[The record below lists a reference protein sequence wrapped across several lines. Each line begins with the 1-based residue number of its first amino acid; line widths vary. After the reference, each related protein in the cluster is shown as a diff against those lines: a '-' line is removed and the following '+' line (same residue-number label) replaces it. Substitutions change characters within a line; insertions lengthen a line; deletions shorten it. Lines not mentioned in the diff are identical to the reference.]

1 MRSINVLK
9 SGVAA
14 KESMG
19 RWHEISPGQLRNGT
33 TGVLDNEFYRT
44 EFNAEFSARVLS
56 VSIVFGLT
64 ACLGL
69 IANLLVIYI
78 YGVKYKRCNFKYFL
92 LVMGIIGLVQCTIM
106 LPTQVA
112 EMHYWFVFPTS
123 WLCRVS
129 AYVFGYTV
137 IDCYFVLLL
146 IALDRF
152 RKVCRPY
159 DWQIQ
164 PHTAKNLCVIVSVA
178 SLIFALPPGIISG
191 NHKFVTSYNDVNI
204 TVTVC
209 ATDDIYIDRDWAV
222 TFLLLFGG
230 IPVSVVIIITCGLY
244 MFILKQ
250 FCEGPAFAKKS
261 LYTANSTPAGLSSEK
276 LQVNV
281 TPVPT
286 KVVLTVNDDC
296 ETKTL
301 KSADS
306 PQTPQRQTRGPA
318 DKLRQ
323 AFNAFLPTGDSIRS
337 DASSNGFRSGA
348 NRGVRHKL
356 VRKTLVVLI
365 ITVTCI
371 IALVITFCLH
381 GVAEQVNNNVLD
393 ISMVTLNAFI
403 IFHRGSFSIICAIFP
418 IIYGIRDHKF
428 RNAFRDIIRRSSHNP
443 DGIAEGRNL
452 SRDVSKC

>member
-1 MRSINVLK
+1 MDGFNVFNIGIVERALADMEVKDDQDSFPGNK
-9 SGVAA
+9 SCY
-14 KESMG
+14 K
-19 RWHEISPGQLRNGT
+19 
-33 TGVLDNEFYRT
+33 LDEDYQRMKFNE
-44 EFNAEFSARVLS
+44 AFSNRVHA

-64 ACLGL
+64 ACIGF
-69 IANLLVIYI
+69 ISNILVVYI

-92 LVMGIIGLVQCTIM
+92 FVLGLIGLVQCTIM

-164 PHTAKNLCVIVSVA
+164 PNTARNLCVIVSIA
-178 SLIFALPPGIISG
+178 SLVFALPPGIISG
-191 NHKFVTSYNDVNI
+191 NHKFVTLYKDVNI

-222 TFLLLFGG
+222 SFLLLFGG
-230 IPVSVVIIITCGLY
+230 IPVTIVIIITCGLY
-244 MFILKQ
+244 TFILKQ
-250 FCEGPAFAKKS
+250 FCQGPAFAKRS
-261 LYTANSTPAGLSSEK
+261 LYTCAASPPTDKQLT
-276 LQVNV
+276 VTV
-281 TPVPT
+281 TPG
-286 KVVLTVNDDC
+286 K
-296 ETKTL
+296 KTL
-301 KSADS
+301 TQTKIDDTSDTKCLRPTNS
-306 PQTPQRQTRGPA
+306 PRIDQRREKTSK
-318 DKLRQ
+318 KLRQ
-323 AFNAFLPTGDSIRS
+323 TISSFFPTGDSIRS
-337 DASSNGFRSGA
+337 DASANGLRNSGA
-348 NRGVRHKL
+348 RGVRDKL

-381 GVAEQVNNNVLD
+381 SVAEKVNNNVLNL
-393 ISMVTLNAFI
+393 SMWTLNAFI

-428 RNAFRDIIRRSSHNP
+428 RNALRDIVQRPRA
-443 DGIAEGRNL
+443 GQCEGRNL
-452 SRDVSKC
+452 SREASRC